1 VPRAAFGEKQRKG
14 SSVPHFRKLLPHRT
28 FCPSFSSIGEFLKCR
43 TASAE
48 LQASREARWGSPY
61 ARRATGDTSAA
72 FDIFDILKRESQ
84 EKCRVFDFQNC
95 TFIKRTSTIGH
106 GEGPGSELDFLIS
119 NLKKIEG
126 FRANLIFEI
135 LIKNQVCLQPCP
147 IAQA

>member
-1 VPRAAFGEKQRKG
+1 
-14 SSVPHFRKLLPHRT
+14 L
-28 FCPSFSSIGEFLKCR
+28 
-43 TASAE
+43 
-48 LQASREARWGSPY
+48 GSPY